1 MRKLTAPFLALVT
14 GIGLGILLAKSMTP
28 THSGHDTRSGSADG
42 GESSNLRTRPAS
54 RTPSAGKATT
64 GRSASSPRSL
74 AALMELAGDPG
85 DTQDSIT
92 FLEAVEALG
101 VEEIA
106 ALMSDLEKMDPNDSR
121 RYRLCVALM
130 NRWALIDPDGAWDA
144 AVHFKSRNLRQQLVS
159 SVIGAISR
167 SDLGKARLLL
177 SEIKDPQTRQNALY
191 AFLNQ
196 AASEDPEEAFR
207 VLASESAGSGS
218 YGYYHTLFA
227 KWAKEDPDA
236 AIAKLSQIQNTKDRQ
251 QAQHG
256 IAVALVIS
264 DPQRALEMLADMPPG
279 QSRVSMIGSISSA
292 WMGHDKDAAMAWING
307 LPATDRSRALQ
318 NVTWQLGQEDPAK
331 AAELLS
337 SLPISS
343 QTSHQFSQL
352 AGQWAQQD
360 LAAARKWV
368 ESLPAGR
375 TREQAKTGIISTL
388 TQHDPAKAASM
399 LDGAAVTNQN
409 SHQVGT
415 IVGDWIKTD
424 QTAALAWLNSLDLR
438 GDAQRNVHSQFLNN
452 WVNEDAPAASRYALG
467 IQDES
472 VRQQAISSLVGAWGR
487 NNPQAAREWI
497 TTSLEGDSKNT
508 ALKSL
513 IQNLSHQDHT
523 TALRY
528 YQEATAGLSPEAVEK
543 NFGSTASQIARN
555 WIQHEPKAAG
565 QWVMTLP
572 EGESRANSVRS
583 LVDDLGD
590 YDIKGAAEF
599 VNTLAVGKER
609 DQAVASLVS
618 DLGNQ
623 GDPQSAFDWAA
634 SISDVS
640 RRESA
645 IRTAANQ
652 WKDYD
657 PSAARAAVNGA
668 DISSEARD
676 KILKGLEN

>member
-1 MRKLTAPFLALVT
+1 
-14 GIGLGILLAKSMTP
+14 
-28 THSGHDTRSGSADG
+28 
-42 GESSNLRTRPAS
+42 
-54 RTPSAGKATT
+54 
-64 GRSASSPRSL
+64 
-74 AALMELAGDPG
+74 
-85 DTQDSIT
+85 
-92 FLEAVEALG
+92 
-101 VEEIA
+101 
-106 ALMSDLEKMDPNDSR
+106 
-121 RYRLCVALM
+121 
-130 NRWALIDPDGAWDA
+130 
-144 AVHFKSRNLRQQLVS
+144 
-159 SVIGAISR
+159 
-167 SDLGKARLLL
+167 
-177 SEIKDPQTRQNALY
+177 
-191 AFLNQ
+191 
-196 AASEDPEEAFR
+196 
-207 VLASESAGSGS
+207 
-218 YGYYHTLFA
+218 
-227 KWAKEDPDA
+227 
-236 AIAKLSQIQNTKDRQ
+236 
-251 QAQHG
+251 
-256 IAVALVIS
+256 
-264 DPQRALEMLADMPPG
+264 
-279 QSRVSMIGSISSA
+279 
-292 WMGHDKDAAMAWING
+292 
-307 LPATDRSRALQ
+307 
-318 NVTWQLGQEDPAK
+318 
-331 AAELLS
+331 
-337 SLPISS
+337 
-343 QTSHQFSQL
+343 
-352 AGQWAQQD
+352 
-360 LAAARKWV
+360 V